1 MGWSPIIKPSVILSG
16 WEISP
21 RPASCHEPKPRLT
34 RNSKPVHTPIYV
46 KFELRYARGEF
57 IEQVHHQSVLFNV
70 HRDYERHCKFWR
82 PGVAIA

>member
-1 MGWSPIIKPSVILSG
+1 M
-16 WEISP
+16 
-21 RPASCHEPKPRLT
+21 
-34 RNSKPVHTPIYV
+34 

-82 PGVAIA
+82 PGVAIAWPELQQTVWLHLAHPVQFSAGIDVPQTVFIINNDTLLL